1 MASLR
6 KYLIAGLLVWLPL
19 AATIFI
25 IQLFLTL
32 LDRLLL
38 LLPHDW
44 RPENVLGFAIPGFG
58 LILAIAVLLLTGML
72 AANLFGRRL
81 VSFWESL
88 VNRIPLV
95 RSIYISVKQV
105 TETLLSDSDKS
116 FRKAVAV
123 EYPRRGILSLG
134 FLTGR
139 ALRAVDQKTKE
150 PLMSVFIPTT
160 PNPTS
165 GFIIMVPEPDIH
177 DLDIS
182 VEEAFK
188 YIISLGVISANK
200 NDDGIRPPPGSN
212 AGKPPAPA
220 ADPQAEN
227 H

>member
-1 MASLR
+1 MSSLR

-25 IQLFLTL
+25 IQLFLSL

-58 LILAIAVLLLTGML
+58 LVLAIAVLLLTGML

-81 VSFWESL
+81 VAFWESL

-105 TETLLSDSDKS
+105 SETLLSDSSKS

-139 ALRAVDQKTKE
+139 ALRTVDQKTRE

-165 GFIIMVPEPDIH
+165 GFIIMVPEADIH

-188 YIISLGVISANK
+188 YIISLGVISANQD
-200 NDDGIRPPPGSN
+200 DDGIRPPPEEADKLARKPGGS
-212 AGKPPAPA
+212 
-220 ADPQAEN
+220 
-227 H
+227 

>member
-1 MASLR
+1 MTSLR

-38 LLPHDW
+38 LLPYDW
-44 RPENVLGFAIPGFG
+44 RPENVIGFAIPGFG
-58 LILAIAVLLLTGML
+58 LVLAIAVLLLTGML

-81 VSFWESL
+81 VHFWEGL

-116 FRKAVAV
+116 FRKVVAV
-123 EYPRRGILSLG
+123 EYPRKGILSLG

-139 ALRAVDQKTKE
+139 ALHTVDAKTKE
-150 PLMSVFIPTT
+150 PLKSVFIPTT

-165 GFIIMVPEPDIH
+165 GFIIMVPQPDIH

-188 YIISLGVISANK
+188 YIISLGVISAGNG
-200 NDDGIRPPPGSN
+200 DEGIPPPPGAKS
-212 AGKPPAPA
+212 ARAPAPA
-220 ADPQAEN
+220 GDSSS
-227 H
+227 

>member
-38 LLPHDW
+38 VLPHDW
-44 RPENVLGFAIPGFG
+44 RPENVLGLSIPGFG
-58 LILAIAVLLLTGML
+58 LILAVAILLLTGML

-81 VSFWESL
+81 VAIWEGL

-95 RSIYISVKQV
+95 RTIYVSVKQV
-105 TETLLSDSDKS
+105 AESLLGAGNQS

-134 FLTGR
+134 FQTGK
-139 ALRAVDQKTKE
+139 ALHTVDQKTKE

-165 GFIIMVPEPDIH
+165 GFIIMVPETDVH
-177 DLDIS
+177 DLDIT

-188 YIISLGVISANK
+188 YIISLGVISEGQA
-200 NDDGIRPPPGSN
+200 DEGIRPPTN
-212 AGKPPAPA
+212 ANSAKASSA
-220 ADPQAEN
+220 ADK
-227 H
+227 

>member
-38 LLPHDW
+38 VLPHDW
-44 RPENVLGFAIPGFG
+44 QPENVLGLSIPGFG
-58 LILAIAVLLLTGML
+58 LILAIAILLLTGML

-81 VSFWESL
+81 VAVWEGL
-88 VNRIPLV
+88 VNQIPLV
-95 RSIYISVKQV
+95 RTIYVSVKQV
-105 TETLLSDSDKS
+105 AETLLGASKQS

-123 EYPRRGILSLG
+123 EYPRKGILTLG
-134 FLTGR
+134 FQTGR
-139 ALRAVDQKTKE
+139 ALRTVDERTRQ
-150 PLMSVFIPTT
+150 PLMSIFIPTT

-165 GFIIMVPEPDIH
+165 GFIIMVPETDIH

-188 YIISLGVISANK
+188 YIISLGVISETEPA
-200 NDDGIRPPPGSN
+200 DGIRPPT
-212 AGKPPAPA
+212 ATAAQATRPAPGQSA
-220 ADPQAEN
+220 
-227 H
+227 

>member
-1 MASLR
+1 MSSLR

-32 LDRLLL
+32 LDKLLL
-38 LLPHDW
+38 LLPFDW
-44 RPENVLGFAIPGFG
+44 RPENVIGFAIPGFG

-72 AANLFGRRL
+72 AANLFGRKL
-81 VSFWESL
+81 VAFWESL

-105 TETLLSDSDKS
+105 SETLLSDSSKS

-139 ALRAVDQKTKE
+139 ALRTVDQKTKE

-165 GFIIMVPEPDIH
+165 GFIIMVPEAEIH
-177 DLDIS
+177 DLDIT

-188 YIISLGVISANK
+188 YIISLGVISNG
-200 NDDGIRPPPGSN
+200 NDGEGVPPPPDATARQAS
-212 AGKPPAPA
+212 GKST
-220 ADPQAEN
+220 
-227 H
+227 

>member
-1 MASLR
+1 MSSLR

-81 VSFWESL
+81 VAFWESL

-105 TETLLSDSDKS
+105 SETLLSDSSKS
-116 FRKAVAV
+116 FRRAVAV
-123 EYPRRGILSLG
+123 EYPRKGILSLG
-134 FLTGR
+134 FLTGQ
-139 ALRAVDQKTKE
+139 ALQAVDQKTKE

-165 GFIIMVPEPDIH
+165 GFIIMVPESDIH

-188 YIISLGVISANK
+188 YIISLGVISSG
-200 NDDGIRPPPGSN
+200 NDDEGVPPPPGSKPAKGHHE
-212 AGKPPAPA
+212 AG
-220 ADPQAEN
+220 

>member
-1 MASLR
+1 MSSLR

-81 VSFWESL
+81 VAFWESL

-105 TETLLSDSDKS
+105 SETLLSDSSKS
-116 FRKAVAV
+116 FRRAVAV
-123 EYPRRGILSLG
+123 EYPRKGILSLG

-139 ALRAVDQKTKE
+139 ALQAIDQKTKE

-165 GFIIMVPEPDIH
+165 GFIIMVPESDIH
-177 DLDIS
+177 DLDIT

-200 NDDGIRPPPGSN
+200 DDDGIRPPPGSKPAKGPHE
-212 AGKPPAPA
+212 AGL
-220 ADPQAEN
+220 
-227 H
+227 

>member
-1 MASLR
+1 MLSLR

-32 LDRLLL
+32 LDKLLF
-38 LLPHDW
+38 LLPFDW
-44 RPENVLGFAIPGFG
+44 RPENVIGFAIPGFG

-72 AANLFGRRL
+72 AANLFGRKL
-81 VSFWESL
+81 VDFWEGL

-95 RSIYISVKQV
+95 RSIYVSVKQV
-105 TETLLSDSDKS
+105 TETLLSDGNQS

-123 EYPRRGILSLG
+123 EYPRKGILSLG
-134 FLTGR
+134 FMTGK
-139 ALRAVDQKTKE
+139 ALRTVDQKTKE

-165 GFIIMVPEPDIH
+165 GFIIMVPESDIH
-177 DLDIS
+177 DLDIT

-188 YIISLGVISANK
+188 YIISLGVISDK
-200 NDDGIRPPPGSN
+200 KEVDGVPPPPDATSAGAARQAS
-212 AGKPPAPA
+212 GKPV
-220 ADPQAEN
+220 
-227 H
+227 